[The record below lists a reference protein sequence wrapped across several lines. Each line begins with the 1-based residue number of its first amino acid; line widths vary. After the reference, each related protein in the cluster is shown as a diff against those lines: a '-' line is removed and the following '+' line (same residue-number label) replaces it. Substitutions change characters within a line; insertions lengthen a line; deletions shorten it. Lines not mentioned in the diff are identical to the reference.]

1 MQIVIDSEEQKK
13 FIENLKKL
21 PIDKKMRQWKGKR
34 KYRGS
39 WYEYVVFAGKKI
51 PYEKLTHLIDA
62 LENRY
67 MMALYCLEEI
77 HKECEIIHGDESNI
91 EVLRK
96 RLEDAQLEGEFLIK
110 CEYFI
115 FAIDT
120 CLDMMSHFINLAY
133 DLGIRERSVS
143 MGKVMDK
150 IKKNK
155 KMQQRDKFILYLLK
169 NLKTWID
176 EFKNIRN
183 RMTHHQII
191 EFPSQLSHDIA
202 NKKVTYTKH
211 LISVK
216 IYEFTKKR
224 KLVKK
229 IEITKPLPNY
239 FDDVI
244 TNYQNLKFEF
254 YKKLNSVIQ

>member
-21 PIDKKMRQWKGKR
+21 PIDKIKRQWKGKK
-34 KYRGS
+34 KYS
-39 WYEYVVFAGKKI
+39 VCWYEYVVFAGKEI
-51 PYEKLTHLIDA
+51 PYEKLTHLINA

-67 MMALYCLEEI
+67 MIALYCLEEI
-77 HKECEIIHGDESNI
+77 RKKCEIIHDDESNI
-91 EVLRK
+91 EMLRK
-96 RLEDAQLEGEFLIK
+96 RLENFQLEEEFLIK

-120 CLDMMSHFINLAY
+120 CLDTMSHIINLAY
-133 DLGIRERSVS
+133 NLGIGEMSVS
-143 MGKVMDK
+143 MGKV
-150 IKKNK
+150 INEIEKNK
-155 KMQQRDKFILYLLK
+155 KMRQRDKFILYLLK
-169 NLKTWID
+169 SWKTWIS
-176 EFKNIRN
+176 EFRDIRN

-191 EFPSQLSHDIA
+191 GFPSQLSHDIA

-211 LISVK
+211 LISVE

-244 TNYQNLKFEF
+244 KNYQNLKFEF
-254 YKKLNSVIQ
+254 YKKLNSLIQ